1 MAPTIISFVLVL
13 LLSIDLLSQFFMEH
27 QAMVRDTP
35 GYEVLG
41 ILGLLK
47 TVAYFTIC
55 YLFYT
60 IFLN

>member
-1 MAPTIISFVLVL
+1 MALIIIYFVLVL
-13 LLSIDLLSQFFMEH
+13 LFFIDLLSQFFMEH
-27 QAMVRDTP
+27 QAMVRDAP

-47 TVAYFTIC
+47 TGVYFTIC

>member
-1 MAPTIISFVLVL
+1 MAPVIISFVLVL

-27 QAMVRDTP
+27 QAMVRDAP

-55 YLFYT
+55 CLFYT

>member
-1 MAPTIISFVLVL
+1 MAPVIISFVLVL

-27 QAMVRDTP
+27 QAMVRDAP

-47 TVAYFTIC
+47 TLAYFTIC
-55 YLFYT
+55 CCFIPYF
-60 IFLN
+60 